1 MKKLI
6 FTFLFSVTFLWSYPK
21 TFVFDQVQPKDTC
34 VELLLQNVAN
44 VANAVSP
51 FRGEVKFH
59 YITLK
64 FSGSDSLYEI
74 QSYDYSGILTY
85 IYNQNIVGVYIFE
98 DHKFFLDVSL
108 SSLFE
113 VQGKKTRIR
122 YGSFYLNNLNNMNNI
137 SFNDCYIYWLFDKN
151 NGYFDFLYRWDEK
164 VFRAW
169 YDLNLNKNCFC
180 NYKNLTID
188 YIEQESEDDD

>member
-6 FTFLFSVTFLWSYPK
+6 FTFLFSVTILWSYPK

-51 FRGEVKFH
+51 YRGEVKYH

-74 QSYDYSGILTY
+74 RCLY
-85 IYNQNIVGVYIFE
+85 I
-98 DHKFFLDVSL
+98 
-108 SSLFE
+108 
-113 VQGKKTRIR
+113 
-122 YGSFYLNNLNNMNNI
+122 
-137 SFNDCYIYWLFDKN
+137 
-151 NGYFDFLYRWDEK
+151 
-164 VFRAW
+164 
-169 YDLNLNKNCFC
+169 
-180 NYKNLTID
+180 
-188 YIEQESEDDD
+188 